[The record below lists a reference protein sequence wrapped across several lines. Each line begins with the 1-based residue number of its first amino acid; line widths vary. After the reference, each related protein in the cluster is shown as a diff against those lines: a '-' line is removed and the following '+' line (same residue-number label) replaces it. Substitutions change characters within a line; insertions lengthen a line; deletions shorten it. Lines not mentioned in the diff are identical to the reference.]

1 MTGICLTLASVLSRF
16 MNSYFSCT
24 LKWKL
29 TVPSNVCTK
38 TQTFSI
44 SVHSEIEH
52 MKGNASHTPLN
63 V

>member
-1 MTGICLTLASVLSRF
+1 MTGICLTLAPVISRF
-16 MNSYFSCT
+16 MDSYFSCT

-29 TVPSNVCTK
+29 TVPSKVCTN
-38 TQTFSI
+38 TQIFSI

-52 MKGNASHTPLN
+52 MKGNALHTPLN